1 MTNADE
7 DDLSHAMDGLLARQA
22 RIEQKLANRH
32 LVPGRHV
39 LYDVTSSY
47 DEGRTCPF
55 ARLGDNRDQKQGTT
69 SIVYGVL
76 TERDGRPV
84 AVEAYRGNTA
94 DPTTIPAQGTKRRP
108 RFGLEQIVWVGD
120 RGTLTQTQIDPL
132 KKSPGLGWIAA
143 FRFEAIRKLVDQQTL
158 IPSQLAPQPLA
169 EIPCAPFPGERL
181 VACSNPLVAQE
192 RHRKRTA

>member
-1 MTNADE
+1 VTNADE

-120 RGTLTQTQIDPL
+120 RGTLTQNTNRPPQKVPRSGLDCRFPLRGDPQARGSADVDPL
-132 KKSPGLGWIAA
+132 TVGSP
-143 FRFEAIRKLVDQQTL
+143 
-158 IPSQLAPQPLA
+158 APRGDPLC
-169 EIPCAPFPGERL
+169 PVSR
-181 VACSNPLVAQE
+181 
-192 RHRKRTA
+192 